1 MSVIHYL
8 MKYLL
13 SAFLVLL
20 PIYAQAEKIT
30 VKDIAGRTVVINAP
44 VERAMLADS
53 RVLIALNILHPSEP
67 LKSIVAWDNALEKKA
82 PDLATAYEKDFPQ
95 LRKIPVFPNPYTS
108 DFSIEKALT
117 YNPDLVIF
125 DIGLKSKLDSSNTV
139 DLLAKSG
146 IPVIFI
152 DFRQHP
158 LSNTVPSMK
167 LLGTVFGQEENAN
180 KFIQFYE
187 NRLSLIKK
195 RIATLSPQQLPSIFI
210 ERHAGMR
217 GAEDCCNTF
226 ATNNFGEFVAAAGA
240 NNMGSKWFSG
250 MGGKINEEQLLTTN
264 PDYYLMTVANWDT
277 VHENS
282 QSVPLG
288 YTGELATAEKR
299 FQKLLSRPKLNVLK
313 SYREKHVMAVYH
325 QYYDT
330 PFNIIAVEAIAKWLH
345 PDLFQDIDPHADN
358 IYVHKTFTALDGSG
372 VFWLTAK

>member
-8 MKYLL
+8 MKYVL
-13 SAFLVLL
+13 SAVFVLS

-30 VKDIAGRTVVINAP
+30 VKDIAGRTVTINAP

-67 LKSIVAWDNALEKKA
+67 LKGIVAWDNALEKKA

-95 LRKIPVFPNPYTS
+95 LKKIPVFPNPYTS

-117 YNPDLVIF
+117 YKPDLVIF

-139 DLLAKSG
+139 ELLAKSG

-167 LLGTVFGQEENAN
+167 LLGTVFGQEENAD

-187 NRLSLIKK
+187 SRLSLINK
-195 RIATLSPQQLPSIFI
+195 RIATLSPKQFPTIFI

-217 GAEDCCNTF
+217 GTEDCCNTF
-226 ATNNFGEFVAAAGA
+226 ATNSFGEFVAAAGA
-240 NNMGSKWFSG
+240 NNMGNQWFSG

-277 VHENS
+277 VHDNS

-299 FQKLLSRPKLNVLK
+299 FQKLLARPKLSILK
-313 SYREKHVMAVYH
+313 SYREKNVMAVYH

-345 PDLFQDIDPHADN
+345 PDLFRDIDPHADN
-358 IYVHKTFTALDGSG
+358 IYAHKTFTALDGSG
-372 VFWLTAK
+372 VFWITAK